1 MARIPQRVGWVGF
14 AFAGLSWVILIL
26 WVTGLGMFL
35 LPVSELLD
43 MTVVES
49 MTRRLCAVTHGVGT
63 WVLCVLCG
71 RGVWP
76 HVLLM
81 WRQRHDRRQWSW
93 GVLNLCVIVV
103 LALSGLMLLY
113 GSPQLHERLALV
125 HWGLGMVAPL
135 PWVIHAWR
143 RWFPLS

>member
-1 MARIPQRVGWVGF
+1 MARIPQRAGWMGL
-14 AFAGLSWVILIL
+14 AFAWLSLVMLIL
-26 WVTGLGMFL
+26 WATGWVMFL

-49 MTRRLCAVTHGVGT
+49 MMRRLSTVTHGVGA
-63 WVLCVLCG
+63 WLLCVLCG

-81 WRQRHDRRQWSW
+81 WRQRHDGCQWSW